1 MAKTMQI
8 DIVSA
13 EDELFSG
20 EAAMFFATGVL
31 GELGIAP
38 GHTQL
43 LTQLHPGNV
52 RVQFDDGSEQI
63 FYVSGG
69 ILEVQPTIVT
79 VLSDTAVRAADLD
92 ESAAMEAKRRA
103 EQAMAERTGEQ
114 EYATARAE
122 LAEAMAQL
130 QTIQK
135 LRKMAQR

>member
-1 MAKTMQI
+1 MANTMHI

-13 EDELFSG
+13 EAELFSG
-20 EAAMFFATGVL
+20 KATMFFATGIL

-43 LTQLHPGNV
+43 LTQLRPGNV
-52 RVQFDDGSEQI
+52 RVQFEDGTEQI

-69 ILEVQPTIVT
+69 LLEVQPSMVT

-92 ESAAMEAKRRA
+92 ESAALEAKRRA
-103 EQAMAERTGEQ
+103 EQAMSERTGEQ

-130 QTIQK
+130 QTISK